1 MCLFISLP
9 VFPFLGYLGEFK
21 KRTGVKLDGCAVFYR
36 KDRFSFRE
44 RREIEYRI
52 SGHSLM
58 DRDNIGLVVA
68 LEPKEYGRI
77 SKKPTIF
84 VANTHLL
91 FNKNRGDIKL
101 LQLAKL
107 LSEIDEMSKFASHL
121 PMKATAQDAY
131 NPVILCGDFNST
143 PLSPLYEF
151 LTKGRLKYEG
161 LSRSH
166 MSGQNPPSRRRGS
179 ETYFSRD
186 LIPNVMNISNLCQ
199 KVAANCGQNA
209 ARGID
214 SANFIAES
222 DDCIIVGET
231 IAGKTVIIEEPGVLK
246 HLLRLQS
253 AYKFDRNNLTAATSS
268 QGVVDYIMFSQGM
281 ERTIAEQMCSEGDIF
296 VNVPRKQLYLTGV
309 LALPSSDDLTA
320 MHSIPNPV
328 ISSDHFAL
336 LATFRLL
343 E

>member
-1 MCLFISLP
+1 MFISLP
-9 VFPFLGYLGEFK
+9 VFPILGYLGEFK
-21 KRTGVKLDGCAVFYR
+21 KRTGAKLDGCAIFYR

-44 RREIEYRI
+44 RREIEYI
-52 SGHSLM
+52 IPGHSLM
-58 DRDNIGLVVA
+58 DRDNIGLIVA
-68 LEPKEYGRI
+68 LEPKEHGRV

-107 LSEIDEMSKFASHL
+107 LSEIDEMSKFAGHL
-121 PMKATAQDAY
+121 PMKATAEDLY

-161 LSRSH
+161 LSRVH
-166 MSGQNPPSRRRGS
+166 ISGQNHPNRNSGS
-179 ETYFSRD
+179 ETYFGRD
-186 LIPNVMNISNLCQ
+186 LIPNDMNISNLCQ
-199 KVAANCGQNA
+199 RVAANSGQNTA
-209 ARGID
+209 GGID
-214 SANFIAES
+214 SATLIAGNE
-222 DDCIIVGET
+222 DCFIVGET
-231 IAGKTVIIEEPGVLK
+231 IAGKTVVVEEPGVLK

-253 AYKFDRNNLTAATSS
+253 AYTFDRNNFKTVTST

-281 ERTIAEQMCSEGDIF
+281 ERTVAEQMCNEGDVF

-309 LALPSSDDLTA
+309 LTLPSSDDLAA

-328 ISSDHFAL
+328 ISSDHLAL
-336 LATFRLL
+336 LVTFRLL